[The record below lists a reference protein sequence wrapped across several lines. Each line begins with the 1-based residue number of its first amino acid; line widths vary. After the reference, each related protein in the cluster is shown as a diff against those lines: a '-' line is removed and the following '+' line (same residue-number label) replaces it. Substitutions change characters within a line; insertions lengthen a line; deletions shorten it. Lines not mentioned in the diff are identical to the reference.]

1 MPDSHSIENDFLSK
15 ITEIIEENISNERFG
30 VSELAHETGMS
41 RSNLLRKVKKL
52 TKISV
57 SQFIRQVRLKHALE
71 MLRQTSI
78 TVSEVSYEVGF
89 GSISY
94 FIKCFHDYYG
104 YPPGEVGKR
113 DMKESDSSQIGESG
127 KKRNIIILASAIFVV
142 ILLAILFI
150 VFKPVLSKKINL
162 EKSIAVLPFKND
174 SNDSTNVYIINGL
187 MESILNNLQK
197 IEDLRVISRTSV
209 EKYRNI
215 PKIIPEIAR
224 ELNVNYFIEGSG
236 QKIGDQIL
244 LNIQLIE
251 ASSDKHLWSE
261 QYNREAK
268 DIFKLQMEV
277 AKNIADKI
285 EAIITPEEEER
296 INKIPTE
303 NLVAYDYFLKGLDL
317 LYKGMSTGSR
327 DLMGDAITYF
337 KKAIE
342 HDNEFARAY
351 ADIAIAYFLL
361 DANQAEKKY
370 AVQINNNADNALLYD
385 SKLPQSL
392 IAKAFF
398 YLNNKEY
405 ELAVPYLEKAL
416 EYNPNSAFV
425 INHLSDFYAN
435 YIHDT
440 EKYLEY
446 ALKGIRLDIAAN
458 DSITASF
465 IYLHVSNAFFQ
476 SGFINEAEI
485 YINKSLEYYPE
496 NLFSEYLKA
505 FVLFAT
511 NRDLQQTKELLIE
524 ALNKDWTRYDI
535 IQEIGKICY
544 YMRDYAS
551 AYNYYKKF
559 IEIKEAQNLDVYR
572 GENAKIG
579 VVLSQMGLIEE
590 SEKYFMDYLDYAEND
605 KSIYKHLSLAMYY
618 SYQGDTENA
627 IEQMGL
633 FSQQTNYPYLLIPLL
648 KMDPLTDNIKDIPEF
663 KKIMSDIETK
673 FWNYHK
679 RIKASL
685 EEKELL

>member
-277 AKNIADKI
+277 AQNIADKI
-285 EAIITPEEEER
+285 QAIITPEEEER

-618 SYQGDTENA
+618 SYQGDTEKA

>member
-15 ITEIIEENISNERFG
+15 ITEIIEENISNEQFG
-30 VSELAHETGMS
+30 VSELARETGMS

-57 SQFIRQVRLKHALE
+57 SQFIRQVRLKHAME
-71 MLRQTSI
+71 MLRQTSL

-89 GSISY
+89 SSISY

-104 YPPGEVGKR
+104 YPPGEVGNKNLN
-113 DMKESDSSQIGESG
+113 KSDSNKIGESS
-127 KKRNIIILASAIFVV
+127 KKRNITFLVSAIFVV
-142 ILLAILFI
+142 VLLAVLFI
-150 VFKPVLSKKINL
+150 IFKPVFSKKINL

-187 MESILNNLQK
+187 MEAILNNLQK

-224 ELNVNYFIEGSG
+224 ELNVNYFVEGSG

-251 ASSDKHLWSE
+251 APSDKHLWSE

-277 AKNIADKI
+277 AKIIADEI

-327 DLMGDAITYF
+327 YLMEDAIPYF

-398 YLNNKEY
+398 YINNEEY

-416 EYNPNSAFV
+416 EYNPNSALV

-435 YIHDT
+435 YFHDT

-465 IYLHVSNAFFQ
+465 IYLHVSNAFLQ
-476 SGFINEAEI
+476 SGFINEAEK
-485 YINKSLEYYPE
+485 YINKSLEYSPE

-505 FVLFAT
+505 FVLFAK

-535 IQEIGKICY
+535 MQEIGKICY

-559 IEIKEAQNLDVYR
+559 IDIKEAQNLDVYR

-633 FSQQTNYPYLLIPLL
+633 FSQQTNYPYLVIPFL
-648 KMDPLTDNIKDIPEF
+648 KMDPLTDNIKDLPEF
-663 KKIMSDIETK
+663 KKILSDIEIK
-673 FWNYHK
+673 FWNSHK
-679 RIKASL
+679 QIKASL